1 MNSDKL
7 SPETP
12 SRIKSSFSIEN
23 LLSKPESIKKSL
35 CTKNDSD
42 FSKSFVNYN
51 KTTDI
56 ARNNTFEVSSN
67 EFETF
72 ETPDSSCAEDLL
84 DTTSEVASEESN
96 SKCIL
101 I

>member
-7 SPETP
+7 SSETP

-23 LLSKPESIKKSL
+23 LLSKPESVKKSV

-51 KTTDI
+51 KTKDI
-56 ARNNTFEVSSN
+56 ARNIRTND
-67 EFETF
+67 FETF
-72 ETPDSSCAEDLL
+72 ETPDSSCADDIL

-96 SKCIL
+96 SKFIL
-101 I
+101 V